1 MKALIVDDEKHVR
14 DAIRLLGHWD
24 DLGIDTLLEAAD
36 GHEAAAAISSYQPEI
51 VLSDMRMPGQDGMA
65 LLEWISIHAP
75 QSKVLVISGYDDFEL
90 VRHAIRYGGMDYLL
104 KPVEAD
110 ELNASLSKAV
120 SAWQEEESTRLQAAR
135 QSIVVNRMRPHY
147 HDRLLTE
154 LVTGRGNGQA
164 QIQRLWDELNLP
176 VKAGNC
182 NIAVT
187 SLSHLDAEC
196 LAKYRSHPDLLVF
209 SVLNICAEMLS
220 TPEEGVAF
228 RHLDQPDEI
237 VLLHWGSCTA
247 LRPLLEKI
255 NDGLQQTIQRRL
267 HFGVSACE
275 SYPSGI
281 AAAYQEASLRLWRRN
296 TLQNAQK
303 FHDSLE
309 TFSGSNKG
317 LRLTAYEEPMRL
329 ASMSGRASSVATA
342 VAEWI
347 EPITQL
353 QIISA
358 EQVHQWMEEMEWIL
372 GRWLDDAV
380 DSPPASDEDAVEEQ
394 SIPFAELP
402 LDSEG
407 LLSLS
412 LLRSLLEQR
421 LLAAGK
427 ALTFHP
433 NTHADPMTD
442 IAHYTDAH
450 YQEDL
455 SLQQIAARFYLS
467 REYIS
472 RKFKQ
477 QFGLNWSEYLGKL
490 RINNAKLLLQN
501 PSLRIVKISEMVG
514 YQDEKYFSKVFK
526 KMEGL
531 TPGEYRKTLTE
542 ANT

>member
-24 DLGIDTLLEAAD
+24 ELGIDTLLEAAD
-36 GHEAAAAISSYQPEI
+36 GHEAATAISYHQPEI

-65 LLEWISIHAP
+65 LLEWISVHAP
-75 QSKVLVISGYDDFEL
+75 HSKVLVISGYDDFEL

-120 SAWQEEESTRLQAAR
+120 NAWQEEESVRLQATR

-154 LVTGRGNGQA
+154 LVVGRGNSHA
-164 QIQRLWDELNLP
+164 QIQRLRDELNLP
-176 VKAGNC
+176 LKAGRC

-187 SLSHLDAEC
+187 SLSHLDADC

-228 RHLDQPDEI
+228 RHLDQTDEV
-237 VLLHWGSCTA
+237 VLLHWGNCSA
-247 LRPLLEKI
+247 LQPLLEKV

-267 HFGVSACE
+267 HFGISACE
-275 SYPSGI
+275 TYPSGI

-296 TLQNAQK
+296 VLQNAPR

-309 TFSGSNKG
+309 TLSGNKG
-317 LRLTAYEEPMRL
+317 MRLTTFVEPMRL
-329 ASMSGRASSVATA
+329 AAMSGRVSSVAAA

-347 EPITQL
+347 DPITQL
-353 QIISA
+353 QVVTA
-358 EQVHQWMEEMEWIL
+358 EQVHQWMEEMEWML
-372 GRWLDDAV
+372 GRWLDDAA
-380 DSPPASDEDAVEEQ
+380 DSPPANEEDVAEEH
-394 SIPFAELP
+394 SFPFAELP
-402 LDSEG
+402 FDSEG

-427 ALTFHP
+427 ALTFTP
-433 NTHADPMTD
+433 HASPDPMTD
-442 IAHYTDAH
+442 IARYTDAH

-526 KMEGL
+526 KMEGI
-531 TPGEYRKTLTE
+531 TPGEYRKSLTE
-542 ANT
+542 ANS